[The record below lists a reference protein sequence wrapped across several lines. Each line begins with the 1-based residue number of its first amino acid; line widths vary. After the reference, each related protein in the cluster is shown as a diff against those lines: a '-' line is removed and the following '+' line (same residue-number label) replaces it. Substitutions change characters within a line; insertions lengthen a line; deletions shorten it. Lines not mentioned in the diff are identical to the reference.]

1 MPVIVISINPPAP
14 RATGELKGEET
25 GSRLHPINRIGR
37 SGNAIRSL
45 ACMTCLHVF
54 GRASRTTPGRPTL
67 AMFMGRSGCSAGA

>member
-25 GSRLHPINRIGR
+25 GSRLHPISRTGR

-45 ACMTCLHVF
+45 GCMTCLHVF
-54 GRASRTTPGRPTL
+54 GQAPRTTPGRRPL
-67 AMFMGRSGCSAGA
+67 AEIKGRSGCFAGA